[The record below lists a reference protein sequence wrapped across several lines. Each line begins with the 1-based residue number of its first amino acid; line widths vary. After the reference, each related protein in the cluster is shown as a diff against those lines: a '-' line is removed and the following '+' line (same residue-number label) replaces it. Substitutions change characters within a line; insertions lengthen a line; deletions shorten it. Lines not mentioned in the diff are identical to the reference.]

1 MRQSELGETLSDLMA
16 VSYDMRVTVQARDP
30 DDTGEN
36 EWVTLRENMP
46 MTVQAQTA
54 AQRQETARVYTQPV
68 THIGFCDDD
77 DENLPVGARLRVTA
91 RQVRRAQRGRGRWEK
106 VAAEA
111 AGVYLVLGKRA
122 ISGVPSPYDQ
132 VQLDLYQLT
141 PTR

>member
-30 DDTGEN
+30 DDTGEG

-46 MTVQAQTA
+46 MTAQAQTA
-54 AQRQETARVYTQPV
+54 AQRQETERVYTQPV
-68 THIGFCDDD
+68 THIGFCD

-106 VAAEA
+106 VAVEVAV
-111 AGVYLVLGKRA
+111 VYLLLGKRA
-122 ISGVPSPYDQ
+122 ISGVPSPHDQ